1 MTAWAEAEARKSLT
15 SSWSWC
21 SRERRQEGGWGAS
34 CFERCNPPPK
44 NSPVHVTSLPRPE
57 RLLGF
62 SGRTHCPRQG
72 WSGFILV
79 TPGPCP
85 GNISGHWPSDRKRD
99 SLCLLNQGPARYWV
113 GSWWTELS
121 LSCGHLCGT
130 SFLMLT
136 SPLDSWLPPNT
147 SSPTHISRTHYYK
160 SEQMQLFFLLLQMTL
175 FHPLPAGVGGWL
187 KVTVH

>member
-1 MTAWAEAEARKSLT
+1 MQAALRGTT
-15 SSWSWC
+15 HP
-21 SRERRQEGGWGAS
+21 RRT
-34 CFERCNPPPK
+34 PPSM
-44 NSPVHVTSLPRPE
+44 SPHVPIL

-79 TPGPCP
+79 TPRPCP

-99 SLCLLNQGPARYWV
+99 SLCLLNQGPVRYWV
-113 GSWWTELS
+113 GSWWRTELS

-136 SPLDSWLPPNT
+136 WPLDSWLPPNT
-147 SSPTHISRTHYYK
+147 SSPHTHISRTHDYK
-160 SEQMQLFFLLLQMTL
+160 SEQMQLFFSFFTNDTFPSPASRGGGLVESDS
-175 FHPLPAGVGGWL
+175 PLKRQQLV
-187 KVTVH
+187 